1 MRRTA
6 ISTAAALT
14 LAAATLTATGA
25 HASYPGA
32 NGRLAFGLA
41 SNATSLPDI
50 YSILPNG
57 RRAAAAHDVRR
68 PGRLRDVLPRR
79 PLHRLV
85 HHARQRSRLA
95 PTSG

>member
-6 ISTAAALT
+6 VSTAAALT

-41 SNATSLPDI
+41 ASATGPSDISLDSPTVADWRLTTYDGQDACATYSPDGH
-50 YSILPNG
+50 SI
-57 RRAAAAHDVRR
+57 A
-68 PGRLRDVLPRR
+68 
-79 PLHRLV
+79 LV
-85 HHARQRSRLA
+85 HHARH
-95 PTSG
+95 TSHWR